1 MSKTTAI
8 LNNHRLHKITT
19 LIRFT
24 ETFFLLIIISN
35 FSSQLPSTLKL
46 AGDYLHSSS
55 LTIFTPKFVFLI
67 GNLIILI
74 LFLRSRVVEHVEHKD
89 EIGDGDMCY
98 EYVKMCDQSVVS
110 APVNVGVVSD
120 DVRICRS
127 KSENLMSVRGGKRR
141 ELRRSV
147 TEIGLKSDG
156 DNGRAAVK
164 EELSCE
170 DFRRT
175 VEAFIA
181 RQQKILRDEELS
193 PVV

>member
-8 LNNHRLHKITT
+8 SNNHRLHKITT

-89 EIGDGDMCY
+89 EIGDGDLCY
-98 EYVKMCDQSVVS
+98 EYIKMCDRSVVS
-110 APVNVGVVSD
+110 APVNAGVVSD

-156 DNGRAAVK
+156 GRAAVK

>member
-8 LNNHRLHKITT
+8 SNNHRLHKITT

-35 FSSQLPSTLKL
+35 FSSQLPAAVKL

-55 LTIFTPKFVFLI
+55 LTIFSPKFVFLI

-74 LFLRSRVVEHVEHKD
+74 LFLRSRVVEHKD
-89 EIGDGDMCY
+89 EIGDGDLCY
-98 EYVKMCDQSVVS
+98 EYVKMCDRS

-147 TEIGLKSDG
+147 TEIGLKSNGDG
-156 DNGRAAVK
+156 GRAAVK